1 MAVDLTSLN
10 GKTPTLNPIPA
21 AGAQSLSMTEMAG
34 TLILRDAGED
44 LGREGILR
52 TPARFAKAMDHLTSG
67 YTQTVEEV
75 VGEGVFEAEGPGLV
89 SVRNV
94 EFYSLCEHHMLPF
107 WGTASVAYYPKKKIV
122 GLSKIPRIVD
132 LFSRRFQVQERLT
145 REVAHALVSVV
156 DPRAVAVRVKACH
169 LCMMMRGVEKQN
181 SDTVTEFSVGLES
194 LTEHETQRLWSSLEN
209 ER

>member
-1 MAVDLTSLN
+1 MAVDLLSRNGQSTS
-10 GKTPTLNPIPA
+10 TLSGA
-21 AGAQSLSMTEMAG
+21 APSALTMSEMAG
-34 TLILRDAGED
+34 TLILRAAGED
-44 LGREGILR
+44 LDREGIQR

-67 YTQTVEEV
+67 YNQTVEEV

-107 WGTASVAYYPKKKIV
+107 WGTVSVAYYPNKKIV
-122 GLSKIPRIVD
+122 GLSKIPRIID

-145 REVAHALVSVV
+145 REVAQALVSVV
-156 DPRAVAVRVKACH
+156 EPRAVAVRVKACH

-181 SDTVTEFSVGLES
+181 SDTVTEFAVGLES
-194 LTEHETQRLWSSLEN
+194 LTEHESQRLWNSLEN